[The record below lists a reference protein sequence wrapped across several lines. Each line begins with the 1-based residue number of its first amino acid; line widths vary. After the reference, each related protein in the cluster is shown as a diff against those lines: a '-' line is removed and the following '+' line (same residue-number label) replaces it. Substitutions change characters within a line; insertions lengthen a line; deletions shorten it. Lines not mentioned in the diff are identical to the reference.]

1 MVTRHALLSV
11 NEKCLNFTATQLY
24 GRGLL
29 VTDTHIPVENRRE
42 KLCSLIFFMRSH
54 FCCKARGIPALCHL
68 RYVRKVRTWERIAR
82 WCILSIAWCIMRI
95 LFPRSCIRLCA
106 AIKMEMVDSKA
117 YLRMDRQ
124 ESEVCIYW
132 VSILRQ

>member
-11 NEKCLNFTATQLY
+11 NEKCLNFTVTWLY

-29 VTDTHIPVENRRE
+29 VTGTHIPVENRRE

-54 FCCKARGIPALCHL
+54 FCRKTRGIPALCHL
-68 RYVRKVRTWERIAR
+68 RYVRNEVRERIAR

-95 LFPRSCIRLCA
+95 LFPRGCIRLCA

-117 YLRMDRQ
+117 YLRTDRQ
-124 ESEVCIYW
+124 ESEFCIYW